1 MRLDQAAEKRR
12 VGMWPG
18 CVVGS
23 GFAHLVLL
31 GLCLLIQPTS
41 DRVLPNLRVRLVAET
56 TAPPSRPA
64 PAEIL
69 PTPVSARVP
78 PPSIASRRV
87 PPQPIGAV
95 AEPSRVPAPAADPP
109 PTTPPEAEP
118 VRQLSAATNGPSL
131 PPSHTPPI
139 PAPEAPPALPL
150 VSVPAGPPAAGSAA
164 DAAGARGPVAER
176 EAPGGGGSGIAQ
188 TALRTEPEAR
198 GIHLF
203 TGQGNG
209 VGDGWGSGIGPGD
222 GRGRGVGG
230 DGIGGFGNGGSG
242 GNGTGVGV
250 ANGGSVSGSGG
261 SAVDVREVIR
271 RQIERAKVYP
281 DAARRQGIQGTT
293 DVRFRIGPDGVVAA
307 VEIARSSGHAL
318 LDEASADA
326 VRRAG
331 PYPAS
336 GWIRITLT
344 YRVEP

>member
-1 MRLDQAAEKRR
+1 MRLDQAAGKRR

-69 PTPVSARVP
+69 PAPVSAKAP

-87 PPQPIGAV
+87 PPKPIGAV

-118 VRQLSAATNGPSL
+118 FRQLSAATNGPSL

-139 PAPEAPPALPL
+139 PAPEAPPPLPL

-164 DAAGARGPVAER
+164 DAGGARGPVAER

-188 TALRTEPEAR
+188 TALRAEPEAR

-203 TGQGNG
+203 SGQGNG
-209 VGDGWGSGIGPGD
+209 VGGGRGSGTGPGD
-222 GRGRGVGG
+222 GLGRS
-230 DGIGGFGNGGSG
+230 DGLGYGAGG
-242 GNGTGVGV
+242 GNETGGGV
-250 ANGGSVSGSGG
+250 AHGGSVSGSGG

-293 DVRFRIGPDGVVAA
+293 DVRFRIGPDGGVAA

-336 GWIRITLT
+336 GWIRITVT
-344 YRVEP
+344 YRVAP

>member
-18 CVVGS
+18 CLVGS
-23 GFAHLVLL
+23 GCAHLVLL
-31 GLCLLIQPTS
+31 GLCLLIQPIS
-41 DRVLPNLRVRLVAET
+41 DRVPPNLRVRLVADT

-69 PTPVSARVP
+69 PAPVSAKVP
-78 PPSIASRRV
+78 PPPIASRRV

-95 AEPSRVPAPAADPP
+95 AEPSRVPVPEADPP
-109 PTTPPEAEP
+109 PTALPEAEP
-118 VRQLSAATNGPSL
+118 VGQWSAATNGPSL
-131 PPSHTPPI
+131 PPPPTPPI
-139 PAPEAPPALPL
+139 PAPEATPALAL
-150 VSVPAGPPAAGSAA
+150 AAVPVGPPAAASTA
-164 DAAGARGPVAER
+164 DPGGGRGRMNER
-176 EAPGGGGSGIAQ
+176 EAPGGGGTGIEQA
-188 TALRTEPEAR
+188 ALGTEPEAR

-209 VGDGWGSGIGPGD
+209 AGGGRGSGPGTGDGRGQGAGGDGFGGIGNGAGRGNGTGGGVVHGGWGSG
-222 GRGRGVGG
+222 
-230 DGIGGFGNGGSG
+230 SG
-242 GNGTGVGV
+242 GN
-250 ANGGSVSGSGG
+250 
-261 SAVDVREVIR
+261 AVDVREVIR

-344 YRVEP
+344 YRVAP

>member
-209 VGDGWGSGIGPGD
+209 VGGGRGSGTGPGD
-222 GRGRGVGG
+222 GLGRG
-230 DGIGGFGNGGSG
+230 DSFGYGAGG
-242 GNGTGVGV
+242 GNGTGGGV
-250 ANGGSVSGSGG
+250 AHGGSVSGSGG

-271 RQIERAKVYP
+271 RQIERAQVYP